1 MGTKGAIL
9 IILSIFI
16 LAYTALVILWTKR
29 EKEILKNIAKD
40 ISGFVVA
47 DIISIVIWAV
57 SPRVAVYG
65 LDWFIIT
72 VYIFLF
78 RIIREINDKE
88 LGIESIKKNINVY
101 VTPIILAIFLIVSG
115 REVASYAHTS
125 FTRQNLI
132 KEALEEGKKE
142 VVVPRFYEKLSHN
155 RYNLNYL
162 NEQITYDMEC
172 YIKFYGTRVIVS
184 ED

>member
-1 MGTKGAIL
+1 M
-9 IILSIFI
+9 
-16 LAYTALVILWTKR
+16 
-29 EKEILKNIAKD
+29 
-40 ISGFVVA
+40 
-47 DIISIVIWAV
+47 
-57 SPRVAVYG
+57 
-65 LDWFIIT
+65 
-72 VYIFLF
+72 
-78 RIIREINDKE
+78 
-88 LGIESIKKNINVY
+88 
-101 VTPIILAIFLIVSG
+101 TPIILAIFLIVSG

-184 ED
+184 EY